1 VWWSSSS
8 SSSEKKRLLLL
19 LLLHAKTT
27 ETKNDDNTT
36 NDDGK
41 MTVTQNRT
49 NVGLAQM
56 RKTKQTTL
64 VPSFPMSGKRKKD
77 ENISPRTNN
86 PPTTNIAVK
95 TGATT
100 DAYAIRELW
109 GCNWAGDDDSD
120 DEYPFDDSGE
130 EQKLLK
136 KRASQP
142 RQLLATTTIIGA
154 KTAGTSLLRR
164 N

>member
-1 VWWSSSS
+1 
-8 SSSEKKRLLLL
+8 
-19 LLLHAKTT
+19 
-27 ETKNDDNTT
+27 
-36 NDDGK
+36 

-100 DAYAIRELW
+100 DAHAIRELW

-120 DEYPFDDSGE
+120 DEYPFDDSKE
-130 EQKLLK
+130 K
-136 KRASQP
+136 KEKSLTATL
-142 RQLLATTTIIGA
+142 QLLAATTTIIGA
-154 KTAGTSLLRR
+154 KTAGTLLLRR
-164 N
+164 I